1 MQRQK
6 KNLFGIPTSMGEKKD
21 SDDVLGAFEL
31 IESPLQI
38 LKRYFNLI
46 YSSRSLYIY
55 FIWERYMACILD
67 LLYVC
72 FFTNMH
78 R

>member
-1 MQRQK
+1 MHRHKQRQK

-38 LKRYFNLI
+38 LKRYYN
-46 YSSRSLYIY
+46 
-55 FIWERYMACILD
+55 
-67 LLYVC
+67 
-72 FFTNMH
+72 
-78 R
+78 